1 MTTGDRGLQ
10 NTAEKLH
17 VGLSGWDNVHKSC
30 ARQSQSKSPQGE
42 KGWARNHTPSR
53 GTLAIP

>member
-53 GTLAIP
+53 GT